1 MPDAKDAC
9 RRVDDLDRVP
19 ALEDDAVMP
28 KRPPKQKPARRT
40 GKPSGSASRGR
51 AEPKEKAS
59 PAGHRRGREMKRD
72 AARSTRPPKKEVP
85 SSGPAPEPAVKLNQ
99 QVAPPAPAPPDLT
112 PEAVQQQR
120 EGELL
125 EKLARLAFEYQ
136 QLAFDDMELHR
147 RAGQPNLSYTA
158 AILRGVV
165 RATDRG
171 DHAWL
176 EEQAKPAKRYVQEHR
191 HEPHPP
197 HAKFRAASP
206 VQTRPEAASHMKQF
220 VMRQLEDASKD
231 GRWSHDVIQPV
242 SANIAEIMV
251 GNLLGGGAPEL
262 AWEFLAELREDLRDD
277 TSTRARA
284 ESAVVSILERQASPL
299 DLEGVAEVIVRAV
312 LSELG
317 YRNKKSLFDYER
329 KASTAQRPGRGPS
342 SQGGQRAA
350 EAPEGVRPRQRNK

>member
-1 MPDAKDAC
+1 
-9 RRVDDLDRVP
+9 VP

-28 KRPPKQKPARRT
+28 KRPPKLKPTHRT
-40 GKPSGSASRGR
+40 GKPSGSAGRGR

-72 AARSTRPPKKEVP
+72 ATRSARPPKKGGT
-85 SSGPAPEPAVKLNQ
+85 SGGPAPEPAVNLIPQ
-99 QVAPPAPAPPDLT
+99 AMPAPAPPDRT
-112 PEAVQQQR
+112 PEAAQQQR
-120 EGELL
+120 AGELL
-125 EKLARLAFEYQ
+125 DQLARLAFEYQ

-147 RAGQPNLSYTA
+147 RASQPNLGYTA

-171 DHAWL
+171 DRAWL

-197 HAKFRAASP
+197 HAKFRAALR
-206 VQTRPEAASHMKQF
+206 VWTRPEAASHMKRF

-231 GRWSHDVIQPV
+231 GRWSHDDIQPV
-242 SANIAEIMV
+242 SANIAEVLV

-262 AWEFLAELREDLRDD
+262 AWEFLPELREDLRDD
-277 TSTRARA
+277 ASTRARV
-284 ESAVVSILERQASPL
+284 ESAVVSILERQARPL
-299 DLEGVAEVIVRAV
+299 NFEGVSEVVVRAV

-317 YRNKKSLFDYER
+317 YKNKKALFDYER
-329 KASTAQRPGRGPS
+329 KASAAQRPGRGRR
-342 SQGGQRAA
+342 SQEGQPAA
-350 EAPEGVRPRQRNK
+350 EAPESVPPLRRNK